1 MAPVIE
7 VENLTKMFG
16 SFRALDQFNLSVEEG
31 SVHGFLG
38 PNGSGKSTTIRTL
51 LGVLHPTSGAATV
64 LGRDPRRHPEILR
77 RIGYVPGDVSLWP
90 NLTGRET
97 FRALE
102 SLRGR
107 KVDRHREEELIE
119 AFHLDPDKRAREYS
133 TGNRRKV
140 SLIAALSV
148 GAELLI
154 LDEPTAGLDPLMEQ
168 TFIEAIRWEKE
179 RGTSVLLSS
188 HIMSEVEKL
197 CDFVTVIK
205 EGRAVESGGID
216 ELRHLSA
223 HQITATVE
231 ELTPQVRAL
240 PDLEVHGRDIHVTAN
255 REDVPAILRLI
266 LEAGGEGITATPASV
281 EELFLRHY
289 TQEESSSR

>member
-1 MAPVIE
+1 MIE
-7 VENLTKMFG
+7 VQDLTKNFG
-16 SFRALDQFNLSVEEG
+16 DFRALNEFNLSVEKG
-31 SVHGFLG
+31 SIHGFLG

-51 LGVLHPTSGAATV
+51 LGVLHPTSGTVRV
-64 LGRDPRRHPEILR
+64 LGRDPRRHPDVLR
-77 RIGYVPGDVSLWP
+77 RVGYVPGDVSLWP

-97 FRALE
+97 LRALE

-107 KVDRHREEELIE
+107 QVDRDREDELID
-119 AFHLDPDKRAREYS
+119 AFQLDPDKRAREYS

-140 SLIAALSV
+140 SLVAALSV

-168 TFIEAIRWEKE
+168 TFVDVIRQEKK
-179 RGTSVLLSS
+179 RGTTVLLSS

-197 CDFVTVIK
+197 CDSVTVIK
-205 EGRAVESGGID
+205 EGRAVESGSIS

-223 HQITATVE
+223 HRITATVPE
-231 ELTPQVRAL
+231 PTPELRELAGAEFKDAQLR
-240 PDLEVHGRDIHVTAN
+240 VTAN
-255 REDVPAILRLI
+255 REDVSHILRLI
-266 LEAGGEGITATPASV
+266 LTAGGEGITATPTSV

-289 TQEESSSR
+289 SDDQSTS

>member
-1 MAPVIE
+1 MTAVIE
-7 VENLTKMFG
+7 VQNLTKNFG
-16 SFRALDQFNLSVEEG
+16 TFRALNEFNLSVEKG
-31 SVHGFLG
+31 SIHGFLG

-51 LGVLHPTSGAATV
+51 LGVLHPTSGTV
-64 LGRDPRRHPEILR
+64 RVLDRDPRPHPDVLR
-77 RIGYVPGDVSLWP
+77 RVGYVPGDVSLWP

-97 FRALE
+97 LRALE

-107 KVDRHREEELIE
+107 KVDRDREDELID
-119 AFHLDPDKRAREYS
+119 AFQLDPDKRAREYS

-140 SLIAALSV
+140 SLVAALSV

-168 TFIEAIRWEKE
+168 TFVDVIRQEKK
-179 RGTSVLLSS
+179 RGTTVLLSS

-197 CDFVTVIK
+197 CDSVTVIK
-205 EGRAVESGGID
+205 EGRAVESGSIS

-223 HQITATVE
+223 HQISAVVP
-231 ELTPQVRAL
+231 ELTPELRELAHVEFENSQLR
-240 PDLEVHGRDIHVTAN
+240 VTAN
-255 REDVPAILRLI
+255 REDVSHILRLI
-266 LEAGGEGITATPASV
+266 LDAEGEGITSTPTSV

-289 TQEESSSR
+289 SDDKSAS